1 MDGNPFVLAKVHFLG
16 GSASALDH
24 NPSLKPWQTPE
35 PNNVAGKGRIEEPG
49 QAHNIVWQNR
59 AAPPTA
65 YENALGD
72 ALEQVFEA
80 GAMSIEQV
88 VEGLNGQGF
97 RMPDGGTWSVER
109 FDAELARLGS

>member
-16 GSASALDH
+16 DMALTLDH
-24 NPSLKPWQTPE
+24 NPSLKPWQAPE
-35 PNNVAGKGRIEEPG
+35 PNNVAGKGHIEVPG
-49 QAHNIVWQNR
+49 QAHNVVWQNR

-80 GAMSIEQV
+80 GAVTVDQI
-88 VEGLNGQGF
+88 VEGLNGNGF
-97 RMPDGGTWSVER
+97 RMPDGGAWSIDR
-109 FDAELARLGS
+109 FEHEMARLGS